1 MAATQ
6 SFFVVMFVMRL
17 TPRGSLQKGGMSA
30 TLPYMR
36 RLVKTTHT

>member
-1 MAATQ
+1 
-6 SFFVVMFVMRL
+6 MRS

-36 RLVKTTHT
+36 RLVNTTHAYPPAGSGFTVGS